1 MNKRYIDAY
10 ALENR
15 VEDFEKLTGMKL
27 DIVHDFVSSQPT
39 ADVWENVKAE
49 WIDSIANL
57 YDKKHVYKQCSNC
70 GAGFIY
76 GVVMPKRPDGKI
88 PVHTQFHN
96 YCPNCGAQMIRGE
109 S

>member
-1 MNKRYIDAY
+1 MSRYIDAD
-10 ALENR
+10 ALPRHGNR
-15 VEDFEKLTGMKL
+15 GGIVYWR
-27 DIVHDFVSSQPT
+27 DIDAQPT
-39 ADVWENVKAE
+39 ADVRENVKAE

-70 GAGFIY
+70 GTGFIY